1 MTNKEQLAATTSTVE
16 FESDGYDC
24 DDDEGGVN
32 ANDCNNE
39 DDDGDDD
46 DDEIVEA
53 KYEKYRDDQMNT
65 GVIAALLGGFALT
78 NSWEMD
84 VSSSHEEGLIDLTA
98 YCLAILSV
106 HACTCSALTSAFLYR
121 SLTQQSTPRKAV
133 GWMQRHCV
141 LASLPWYK
149 VCASS

>member
-1 MTNKEQLAATTSTVE
+1 MTKKEQLAATTSTVE
-16 FESDGYDC
+16 HEYDSYDC
-24 DDDEGGVN
+24 DDDQGGVN

-141 LASLPWYK
+141 LAQVPWYK